1 MTAIS
6 EPEPLNRTPPSLTGR
21 FRRDPLLLLATGIAK
36 AWWPVWGTVT
46 RLPATSADSG
56 VFPVRVVG
64 REQVALDENVI
75 ALTFAA
81 EDGGLLPR
89 WYAGAHLDLL
99 LPSGRIRQYSLCGD
113 PADQSAYRIAVRR
126 IPDGGGG
133 SVEVHDEISVGD
145 TLSVMGPRNAFPLA
159 LPGVAD
165 GTDPAAAHLRFIA
178 GGIGITPILPM
189 LSHAQRLG
197 YDWSMIYTGR
207 SRESIPF
214 LDELTRYGD
223 RITIRT
229 DDEHGLPGV
238 DDLVGPLDGDRPIAL
253 YCCGPVPMIDLL
265 RAHLDGRRDLELHY
279 ERFSPPPVVGGS
291 EFTVNLARSGTSTT
305 VAADESLLAA
315 LRRVYPGV
323 PYSCQQGF
331 CGTCRLQVLDGEPEH
346 RDSLLSDAERAGGD
360 ILTCVSRCAG
370 DHLTLDL

>member
-1 MTAIS
+1 MTTFGS
-6 EPEPLNRTPPSLTGR
+6 PDLRVTPPSLRGR
-21 FRRDPLLLLATGIAK
+21 FRRDPLLWVATGVAK
-36 AWWPVWGTVT
+36 AWWPVWGALS
-46 RLPATSADSG
+46 RLPDTHAEDGILT
-56 VFPVRVVG
+56 VRIVA
-64 REQVALDENVI
+64 RERVAFDENVV
-75 ALTFAA
+75 AVTFASA
-81 EDGGLLPR
+81 DGGPLPR
-89 WYAGAHLDLL
+89 WYAGSHVDLL

-113 PADQSAYRIAVRR
+113 PADQSIYRIAVRR

-133 SVEVHDEISVGD
+133 SVEVHDELEIGD
-145 TLSVMGPRNAFPLA
+145 ALSIRGPRNAFPLV

-165 GTDPAAAHLRFIA
+165 GTDPAAKHLRFVA

-189 LSHAQRLG
+189 LSHAERLG

-214 LDELTRYGD
+214 LHELERYGD
-223 RITIRT
+223 KITVRT
-229 DDEHGLPGV
+229 DDEHGLPDA
-238 DDLVGPLDGDRPIAL
+238 DDLVGRLDGERPIAL

-305 VAADESLLAA
+305 VAAEESLLAA
-315 LRRVYPGV
+315 LRRVHPGV

-331 CGTCRLQVLDGEPEH
+331 CGTCRLRVVDGEPEH
-346 RDSLLSDAERAGGD
+346 RDTLLSDDERTDGS

-370 DHLTLDL
+370 THLTLDL